1 MMPMALLMES
11 FKENAMLMDIP
22 DLDMDLLIKGKKKII
37 VQKKLPGREVIDASI
52 FRQKHPR
59 VYLYNQNC
67 GVFGE
72 SYCKLSFDN
81 IEYTGEYPRKFYFYR
96 KIDGYSRKQYKENPV
111 IFEKEFEQLISKI
124 SLEGTCLSKD
134 DFRKLIMYNNYIFF
148 IIKDLIIYENPL
160 PIEEF
165 YITRWGKNGAFEP
178 ATEYKKPRG
187 WCYAVKKTEELEELV
202 KRHNELLLDY
212 GNTYDVF

>member
-96 KIDGYSRKQYKENPV
+96 KIDGYSRKQYKENPNVSKEQIEAFNSDPRV
-111 IFEKEFEQLISKI
+111 IELNKIETNLKIVDRIIVGSK
-124 SLEGTCLSKD
+124 
-134 DFRKLIMYNNYIFF
+134 NNYNLDLLFDKINKYKN
-148 IIKDLIIYENPL
+148 KDFKCQIS
-160 PIEEF
+160 
-165 YITRWGKNGAFEP
+165 
-178 ATEYKKPRG
+178 
-187 WCYAVKKTEELEELV
+187 
-202 KRHNELLLDY
+202 
-212 GNTYDVF
+212 